1 MSSKNSELREPARRR
16 WLKVAAWSGA
26 ALAAEVLGARYGQ
39 AERAQGA
46 AVKTLRIGY
55 QKYGTFVLLKA
66 RGTLE
71 KRLASQGISVSW
83 LEFPAGP
90 QLLEGL
96 NAGAVDIGT
105 VGVTPPIFAQAAGV
119 EFVYVGN
126 EPPAPS
132 SEAIVVPHDSP
143 IKSVADL
150 RGKKVGLNKGSNV
163 HYLLVR
169 ALRDAGLEYDDIRP
183 AYLSP
188 ADARAAFTQGSI
200 DAWAIWDPYFAAVE
214 KQVRARVI
222 ADGTGLVDNTQFYL
236 ASRRFAVV
244 QPQLVRAV
252 LDELAHA
259 DAWGKANPAAVA
271 RELAPLVGLDAAVVE
286 VAARR
291 ASYGAV
297 PVTRKV
303 LTSQQAIADTF
314 SELKL
319 IPKQIAVKD
328 AQWLV

>member
-1 MSSKNSELREPARRR
+1 
-16 WLKVAAWSGA
+16 
-26 ALAAEVLGARYGQ
+26 
-39 AERAQGA
+39 
-46 AVKTLRIGY
+46 
-55 QKYGTFVLLKA
+55 VLLKA

-96 NAGAVDIGT
+96 NAGAFDIGT
-105 VGVTPPIFAQAAGV
+105 AGETPPIFAQAAGV
-119 EFVYVGN
+119 EFVYIGN
-126 EPPAPS
+126 EPPAPA

-143 IKSVADL
+143 IKTVADL
-150 RGKKVGLNKGSNV
+150 RGKKVALNKGSNV

-169 ALRDAGLEYDDIRP
+169 ALENAGLRYADIRP

-200 DAWAIWDPYFAAVE
+200 DAWAIWDPYFAAIE
-214 KQVRARVI
+214 KQMRARVI
-222 ADGTGLVDNTQFYL
+222 ADGAGLVDNTQFYL
-236 ASRRFAVV
+236 ASRRFAMA

-259 DAWGKANPAAVA
+259 GAWAKGNPAAVA

-286 VAARR
+286 VAVHR
-291 ASYGAV
+291 ASYGAA
-297 PVTRKV
+297 PVNQKV
-303 LTSQQAIADTF
+303 WTSQQTIADTF

-319 IPKQIAVKD
+319 IPKKIVVKD
-328 AQWLV
+328 AQWLI

>member
-26 ALAAEVLGARYGQ
+26 ALATEVLGAGYGQ
-39 AERAQGA
+39 AARTQAA

-71 KRLASQGISVSW
+71 KRLASEGISVSW

-105 VGVTPPIFAQAAGV
+105 AGETPPIFAQAAGV

-150 RGKKVGLNKGSNV
+150 RGKKVALNKGFDKRCGDRIAVDLEALWYAHGPRRHRPFNCKGKRSGCGKST
-163 HYLLVR
+163 LLRLV
-169 ALRDAGLEYDDIRP
+169 AGLETPDDGELDTNGRACGDTNALP
-183 AYLSP
+183 RTRTGSCNACCSWL
-188 ADARAAFTQGSI
+188 ARSGAC
-200 DAWAIWDPYFAAVE
+200 P
-214 KQVRARVI
+214 R
-222 ADGTGLVDNTQFYL
+222 ADGSTVSARLSALLTNKSDLCLPPGMYGL
-236 ASRRFAVV
+236 
-244 QPQLVRAV
+244 
-252 LDELAHA
+252 
-259 DAWGKANPAAVA
+259 
-271 RELAPLVGLDAAVVE
+271 
-286 VAARR
+286 
-291 ASYGAV
+291 
-297 PVTRKV
+297 
-303 LTSQQAIADTF
+303 AILRQGVH
-314 SELKL
+314 E
-319 IPKQIAVKD
+319 
-328 AQWLV
+328 